1 MKQEILSMAPHFED
15 IRHFLASSSDF
26 LGAMHMNLQ
35 ADNAYLW
42 HDEEGDLD
50 VGGPGH
56 KSSFRI
62 RR

>member
-1 MKQEILSMAPHFED
+1 MAPHFED

-50 VGGPGH
+50 VRGPGR
-56 KSSFRI
+56 KSCFRI
-62 RR
+62 TR